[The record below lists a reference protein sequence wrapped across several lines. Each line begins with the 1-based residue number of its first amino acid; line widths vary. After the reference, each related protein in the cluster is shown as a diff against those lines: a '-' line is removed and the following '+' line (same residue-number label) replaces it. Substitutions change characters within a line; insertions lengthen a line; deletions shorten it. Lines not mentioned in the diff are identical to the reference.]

1 MAKVLEKAEQ
11 TELMDC
17 LLDMGQMLLE
27 CGAEISRV
35 EDTLSRMAKAYGCI
49 RVDVF
54 VITSIISLSLEFP
67 REEALTETRR
77 IYSSGGTDYIRL
89 ENLNHI
95 SRSCCMEPPSVA
107 ELRERLK
114 QTSSEEKPFFMF
126 LLGSILAAGAFS
138 VFFGG
143 SLLDGLAAAIFAIG
157 ICFLQNRLGD
167 TQITPAGGNLFLSF
181 VTGLAVGI
189 VCQVIPGLHMDK
201 ILIGDIMLMIPGLAM
216 TTAVRNMLGGN
227 TISGLVRLTES
238 LIWAA
243 ALAGGFMT
251 AILIIDLLL

>member
-1 MAKVLEKAEQ
+1 MAENLKKSEQ
-11 TELMDC
+11 AELMDC

-35 EDTLSRMAKAYGCI
+35 EDTLSRMAKAYGCL

-54 VITSIISLSLEFP
+54 VITSIISLSMEFP
-67 REEALTETRR
+67 MDEAITETRR
-77 IYSSGGTDYIRL
+77 IYSSSGTDFIRL
-89 ENLNHI
+89 ENLNRI
-95 SRSCCMEPPSVA
+95 SRSCCMEPPLIS
-107 ELRERLK
+107 ELREQL
-114 QTSSEEKPFFMF
+114 QQASSEEKPFLMF
-126 LLGSILAAGAFS
+126 LIGSMLAAGAFA

-143 SLLDGLAAAIFAIG
+143 SLLDGLAAAVFAIG
-157 ICFLQNRLGD
+157 ICLLQKRLGD
-167 TQITPAGGNLFLSF
+167 TEITPVGANLLLSFLS
-181 VTGLAVGI
+181 GLIVGVVCFAV
-189 VCQVIPGLHMDK
+189 PGLHMDK

-216 TTAVRNMLGGN
+216 TNAVRNMLGGN

-251 AILIIDLLL
+251 AILIVDLLL